1 MPDYIIEALIRTSII
16 ITILSIVIL
25 IISKF
30 VTKYIGYRW
39 RKIAW
44 LIMLVCAIIPW
55 GINPIS
61 LSEKTTQLYSQEER
75 KINDVEN
82 YSQSKKN
89 IEDNKQKEHNQV
101 VFETKAIKEKS
112 DAIFLKMPVME
123 RIRDTVFENSMF
135 FVIFWF
141 LGMYISLNIIIL
153 KEKRLKKLLFDTS
166 FKIEDGN
173 TFNLIESIKQEIGYQ
188 RKLDV
193 FYCTEIC
200 SPIIYGIISPKL
212 YFPVDMDFND
222 SKINNIIRHEMIH
235 LKSKDILYK
244 KIMNCV
250 MILYWFNPFIY
261 IVKNKALED
270 IEYVC
275 DSRVVNGL
283 EKKQIGIY
291 CRTILDTVPVKGNYM
306 ISFNNSKMKI
316 KKRIDNCFLE
326 NEKVSDKKLYALLGG
341 GMIVVTLAVC
351 IITGAFVHKNTKN
364 NKMSNRFAEIVETTQ
379 NEQDT
384 EQDETTAVALK
395 LSQRAL
401 HYDTGVSISK
411 EKSEALKKMWLDDL
425 NESSRKI
432 VKDKIFNV
440 HSYIECE
447 LVEDFKGD
455 CSKDSEVWNNIDD
468 NPKDNVI
475 SGYTIPD
482 MISDLERVSTIINKE
497 SFSERINHI
506 VGELQQ
512 LKKTHDIELFYK
524 IHQETHD
531 LSYWAIN
538 YPLEDLKIAPADWHG
553 IYVYFGTLN
562 DVDLK

>member
-89 IEDNKQKEHNQV
+89 IEDNKQKEHNKV

-166 FKIEDGN
+166 FRIEDGN

-283 EKKQIGIY
+283 GKKQIGIY

-306 ISFNNSKMKI
+306 ISFNN
-316 KKRIDNCFLE
+316 
-326 NEKVSDKKLYALLGG
+326 
-341 GMIVVTLAVC
+341 
-351 IITGAFVHKNTKN
+351 
-364 NKMSNRFAEIVETTQ
+364 
-379 NEQDT
+379 
-384 EQDETTAVALK
+384 
-395 LSQRAL
+395 
-401 HYDTGVSISK
+401 
-411 EKSEALKKMWLDDL
+411 
-425 NESSRKI
+425 
-432 VKDKIFNV
+432 
-440 HSYIECE
+440 
-447 LVEDFKGD
+447 
-455 CSKDSEVWNNIDD
+455 
-468 NPKDNVI
+468 
-475 SGYTIPD
+475 
-482 MISDLERVSTIINKE
+482 
-497 SFSERINHI
+497 
-506 VGELQQ
+506 
-512 LKKTHDIELFYK
+512 
-524 IHQETHD
+524 
-531 LSYWAIN
+531 
-538 YPLEDLKIAPADWHG
+538 
-553 IYVYFGTLN
+553 
-562 DVDLK
+562 